1 MVSPAGEVTT
11 IASSSGRRVGG
22 GPGGPVGFLVCP
34 GGGRGV
40 FWECVMADEKA
51 VAGEVESEAGG
62 APGARGEDA
71 AVESAQSEQVA
82 SGEGAGQDGGPR
94 KVEDLP
100 EWAQRELKGAR
111 DEAAR
116 YRTQLREVQE
126 SAKGLKTVEEF
137 EAALSAADEKTRQI
151 EAELDRVRVRQQVRD
166 EFPALPAK
174 AFEFVKDG
182 TVEEMRAACEELAS
196 LVGAAGGA
204 AGLPRKG
211 GGLAPA
217 EETEDFNAREFVRGL
232 PRR

>member
-1 MVSPAGEVTT
+1 MEALA
-11 IASSSGRRVGG
+11 ASSGSRVR
-22 GPGGPVGFLVCP
+22 PGGV
-34 GGGRGV
+34 RGLC
-40 FWECVMADEKA
+40 FWECVMADEKN
-51 VAGEVESEAGG
+51 VADEAEAAGGG
-62 APGARGEDA
+62 APGARGDDA
-71 AVESAQSEQVA
+71 QVESEEQVPVEGNK
-82 SGEGAGQDGGPR
+82 GEGQDGGAR
-94 KVEDLP
+94 KVDDLP

-126 SAKGLKTVEEF
+126 SVKGLKSVEEF
-137 EAALSAADEKTRQI
+137 EAALSAADEKTRQV

-217 EETEDFNAREFVRGL
+217 EETEGEFDAREFVRSRV
-232 PRR
+232 PRI

>member
-1 MVSPAGEVTT
+1 
-11 IASSSGRRVGG
+11 
-22 GPGGPVGFLVCP
+22 
-34 GGGRGV
+34 
-40 FWECVMADEKA
+40 MADEKNVSGEADA
-51 VAGEVESEAGG
+51 VEGG

-71 AVESAQSEQVA
+71 QVEAEQSAQVEGNK
-82 SGEGAGQDGGPR
+82 GEGQDGDAR
-94 KVEDLP
+94 KVDDLP

-126 SAKGLKTVEEF
+126 SVKGLKTVEEF
-137 EAALSAADEKTRQI
+137 EAAMSAADEKTRQV
-151 EAELDRVRVRQQVRD
+151 EAELGRVRVRQQVRD

-196 LVGAAGGA
+196 LVGASGGA

-217 EETEDFNAREFVRGL
+217 EETEGEFDAREFVRSRV
-232 PRR
+232 PRI

>member
-1 MVSPAGEVTT
+1 
-11 IASSSGRRVGG
+11 
-22 GPGGPVGFLVCP
+22 
-34 GGGRGV
+34 
-40 FWECVMADEKA
+40 MADEKNVADEAEA
-51 VAGEVESEAGG
+51 VEGG
-62 APGARGEDA
+62 APGARGADA
-71 AVESAQSEQVA
+71 PVESEKQAQVEA
-82 SGEGAGQDGGPR
+82 DAGGGQDGAAR
-94 KVEDLP
+94 KVDDLP

-126 SAKGLKTVEEF
+126 SVKGLKSVEEF
-137 EAALSAADEKTRQI
+137 EAAMAAADEKTRQV

-182 TVEEMRAACEELAS
+182 TVGEMRAACEELAS

-217 EETEDFNAREFVRGL
+217 EETEGEFDAREFVRSRV
-232 PRR
+232 PRI

>member
-1 MVSPAGEVTT
+1 V
-11 IASSSGRRVGG
+11 IGG
-22 GPGGPVGFLVCP
+22 SPGGFKWFPCFVLVACAGF
-34 GGGRGV
+34 V
-40 FWECVMADEKA
+40 FGSVFAMADEKNVADEAEA
-51 VAGEVESEAGG
+51 VEGG
-62 APGARGEDA
+62 APGARGADA
-71 AVESAQSEQVA
+71 PVESEKQAQVEA
-82 SGEGAGQDGGPR
+82 DAGEGQDGAAR
-94 KVEDLP
+94 KVDDLP

-126 SAKGLKTVEEF
+126 SVKGLKSVEEF
-137 EAALSAADEKTRQI
+137 EAAMAAADEKTRQV

-166 EFPALPAK
+166 EFPALPVK

-196 LVGAAGGA
+196 LVGATGGA

>member
-1 MVSPAGEVTT
+1 MVPVLVLVAG
-11 IASSSGRRVGG
+11 A
-22 GPGGPVGFLVCP
+22 GF
-34 GGGRGV
+34 V
-40 FWECVMADEKA
+40 FWECVMADEKNVADEAEA
-51 VAGEVESEAGG
+51 VEGG
-62 APGARGEDA
+62 APGARGDDA
-71 AVESAQSEQVA
+71 QVEAEQSAQVEGDK
-82 SGEGAGQDGGPR
+82 GEGQDGGAH
-94 KVEDLP
+94 KVDDLP
-100 EWAQRELKGAR
+100 EWAQRELRGAR

-126 SAKGLKTVEEF
+126 SVKGLKTVEEF
-137 EAALSAADEKTRQI
+137 EAAMAAADEKTRQV

-217 EETEDFNAREFVRGL
+217 EETEGEFDAREFVRSRV
-232 PRR
+232 PRI

>member
-1 MVSPAGEVTT
+1 
-11 IASSSGRRVGG
+11 
-22 GPGGPVGFLVCP
+22 
-34 GGGRGV
+34 
-40 FWECVMADEKA
+40 MADEKN
-51 VAGEVESEAGG
+51 VADEAEATGVG
-62 APGARGEDA
+62 APGARGDDA
-71 AVESAQSEQVA
+71 QVESEEQVPVEGNK
-82 SGEGAGQDGGPR
+82 GEGQDDGAR
-94 KVEDLP
+94 KVDDLP

-126 SAKGLKTVEEF
+126 SVKGLKTVEEF
-137 EAALSAADEKTRQI
+137 EAAMSAADEKTRQV
-151 EAELDRVRVRQQVRD
+151 EAELERVRARQQVRD
-166 EFPALPAK
+166 EFPNLPGK

-217 EETEDFNAREFVRGL
+217 EETEGEFDAREFVRSRV
-232 PRR
+232 PRI

>member
-1 MVSPAGEVTT
+1 
-11 IASSSGRRVGG
+11 
-22 GPGGPVGFLVCP
+22 
-34 GGGRGV
+34 
-40 FWECVMADEKA
+40 MADEKN
-51 VAGEVESEAGG
+51 VADEAEAAGGG
-62 APGARGEDA
+62 APGARGDDA
-71 AVESAQSEQVA
+71 QVESEEQVPVEGDK
-82 SGEGAGQDGGPR
+82 GEGQDGGAR
-94 KVEDLP
+94 KVDDLP

-126 SAKGLKTVEEF
+126 SVKGLKTVEEF
-137 EAALSAADEKTRQI
+137 EAAMSAADEKTRQV
-151 EAELDRVRVRQQVRD
+151 EAELERVRVRQQVRD
-166 EFPALPAK
+166 EFPNLPGK

-217 EETEDFNAREFVRGL
+217 EETEGEFDAREFVRSRV
-232 PRR
+232 PRI

>member
-1 MVSPAGEVTT
+1 
-11 IASSSGRRVGG
+11 
-22 GPGGPVGFLVCP
+22 
-34 GGGRGV
+34 
-40 FWECVMADEKA
+40 MADEKNVADEAEA
-51 VAGEVESEAGG
+51 VEGG

-71 AVESAQSEQVA
+71 QVEAAEQAQEEGVA
-82 SGEGAGQDGGPR
+82 GEGQGGVAR
-94 KVEDLP
+94 KVDDLP

-116 YRTQLREVQE
+116 YRTQLRDLQE

-137 EAALSAADEKTRQI
+137 EAALSAADEKTRQV
-151 EAELDRVRVRQQVRD
+151 EAELERVRARQQVRD
-166 EFPALPAK
+166 EFPNLPGK

-196 LVGAAGGA
+196 LVGAASGA

-217 EETEDFNAREFVRGL
+217 EEAEGEFNAREFVRGL

>member
-1 MVSPAGEVTT
+1 
-11 IASSSGRRVGG
+11 
-22 GPGGPVGFLVCP
+22 
-34 GGGRGV
+34 
-40 FWECVMADEKA
+40 MADEKNVSGEAEA
-51 VAGEVESEAGG
+51 VEGG

-71 AVESAQSEQVA
+71 QVEAEQSAQVEGNK
-82 SGEGAGQDGGPR
+82 GEGQDGDAH
-94 KVEDLP
+94 KVDDLP
-100 EWAQRELKGAR
+100 EWAQRELRGAR

-126 SAKGLKTVEEF
+126 SVKGLKTVEEF
-137 EAALSAADEKTRQI
+137 EAAMSAADEKTRQV

-217 EETEDFNAREFVRGL
+217 EEAEGEFDAREFVRSRV
-232 PRR
+232 PRI

>member
-1 MVSPAGEVTT
+1 
-11 IASSSGRRVGG
+11 
-22 GPGGPVGFLVCP
+22 
-34 GGGRGV
+34 
-40 FWECVMADEKA
+40 MADEKNVVDETEA
-51 VAGEVESEAGG
+51 AEGGASGARGDDAQVESE
-62 APGARGEDA
+62 
-71 AVESAQSEQVA
+71 EQVPVEGDN
-82 SGEGAGQDGGPR
+82 GEGQDGGAR
-94 KVEDLP
+94 KVDDLP
-100 EWAQRELKGAR
+100 EWAQRELKSTR

-116 YRTQLREVQE
+116 YRTQLRDVQE
-126 SAKGLKTVEEF
+126 SMKGLKTVEEF
-137 EAALSAADEKTRQI
+137 EAAMSAADEKTRQV

-217 EETEDFNAREFVRGL
+217 EETEGEFDAREFVRNRV
-232 PRR
+232 PRI

>member
-1 MVSPAGEVTT
+1 
-11 IASSSGRRVGG
+11 
-22 GPGGPVGFLVCP
+22 
-34 GGGRGV
+34 
-40 FWECVMADEKA
+40 MADEKN
-51 VAGEVESEAGG
+51 VADEAEAAGGG
-62 APGARGEDA
+62 APGARGDDA
-71 AVESAQSEQVA
+71 QVESEEQVPVEGNK
-82 SGEGAGQDGGPR
+82 GEGQDGGAR
-94 KVEDLP
+94 KVDDLP

-126 SAKGLKTVEEF
+126 SVKGLKTVEEF
-137 EAALSAADEKTRQI
+137 EAAMLAADEKTRQV

-166 EFPALPAK
+166 EFPNLPGK

-196 LVGAAGGA
+196 LVGATGGA

-217 EETEDFNAREFVRGL
+217 EETEGEFDAAEYVRSRV
-232 PRR
+232 PRI

>member
-1 MVSPAGEVTT
+1 
-11 IASSSGRRVGG
+11 
-22 GPGGPVGFLVCP
+22 
-34 GGGRGV
+34 
-40 FWECVMADEKA
+40 MADEKN
-51 VAGEVESEAGG
+51 VADETEATGG
-62 APGARGEDA
+62 GTPGARGDDA
-71 AVESAQSEQVA
+71 QVESEEQVPVEGNK
-82 SGEGAGQDGGPR
+82 GEGQDGSAR
-94 KVEDLP
+94 KVDDLP

-126 SAKGLKTVEEF
+126 SVKGLKTVEEF
-137 EAALSAADEKTRQI
+137 EAAMSAADEKTRQV

-166 EFPALPAK
+166 EFPNLPGK

-196 LVGAAGGA
+196 LVGATGGA

-217 EETEDFNAREFVRGL
+217 EETEGEFDAREFVRSRV
-232 PRR
+232 PRI

>member
-1 MVSPAGEVTT
+1 
-11 IASSSGRRVGG
+11 
-22 GPGGPVGFLVCP
+22 
-34 GGGRGV
+34 
-40 FWECVMADEKA
+40 MADEKN
-51 VAGEVESEAGG
+51 VADEAEATGGG
-62 APGARGEDA
+62 APGARGDDA
-71 AVESAQSEQVA
+71 QAESEEQV
-82 SGEGAGQDGGPR
+82 SVEGNKGEGQDGGAR
-94 KVEDLP
+94 KVDDLP

-126 SAKGLKTVEEF
+126 SVKGLKTVEEF
-137 EAALSAADEKTRQI
+137 EAAMSAADEKTRQV

-166 EFPALPAK
+166 EFPNLPGK

-217 EETEDFNAREFVRGL
+217 EETEGEFDAREFVRNRV
-232 PRR
+232 PRI

>member
-1 MVSPAGEVTT
+1 
-11 IASSSGRRVGG
+11 
-22 GPGGPVGFLVCP
+22 
-34 GGGRGV
+34 
-40 FWECVMADEKA
+40 MADEKN
-51 VAGEVESEAGG
+51 VADEAGTVEGG
-62 APGARGEDA
+62 APGARGADA
-71 AVESAQSEQVA
+71 PVESEKQAQVEA
-82 SGEGAGQDGGPR
+82 DAGEGQDGTAR
-94 KVEDLP
+94 KVDDLP
-100 EWAQRELKGAR
+100 EWAQCELKGAR

-126 SAKGLKTVEEF
+126 SVKGLKTVEEF
-137 EAALSAADEKTRQI
+137 EAAMSAADEKTRQV
-151 EAELDRVRVRQQVRD
+151 EAELGRVRVRQQVRD

-196 LVGAAGGA
+196 LVGASGGA

-217 EETEDFNAREFVRGL
+217 EEAEGEFDAREFVRGL

>member
-1 MVSPAGEVTT
+1 MVPVLVLVAG
-11 IASSSGRRVGG
+11 A
-22 GPGGPVGFLVCP
+22 GF
-34 GGGRGV
+34 V
-40 FWECVMADEKA
+40 FWECVMADEKN
-51 VAGEVESEAGG
+51 VAGEAETAEGG

-71 AVESAQSEQVA
+71 PVEGEQSAQVEA
-82 SGEGAGQDGGPR
+82 DAGEGQDGAAR
-94 KVEDLP
+94 KVDDLP
-100 EWAQRELKGAR
+100 EWAQRELRGAR

-126 SAKGLKTVEEF
+126 SMKGLKSVEEF
-137 EAALSAADEKTRQI
+137 EAAMAAADEKTRQV

-196 LVGAAGGA
+196 LVGATGGA

-217 EETEDFNAREFVRGL
+217 EEAEGDFDAREFVRGL

>member
-1 MVSPAGEVTT
+1 MVPAFVLV
-11 IASSSGRRVGG
+11 ACA
-22 GPGGPVGFLVCP
+22 GFVY
-34 GGGRGV
+34 G
-40 FWECVMADEKA
+40 ECVMADEKNVSGEADA
-51 VAGEVESEAGG
+51 VEGG

-71 AVESAQSEQVA
+71 PVEAEQSAQVEGNK
-82 SGEGAGQDGGPR
+82 GEGQDGGAH
-94 KVEDLP
+94 KVDDLP
-100 EWAQRELKGAR
+100 EWAQRELRGAR

-126 SAKGLKTVEEF
+126 SVKGLKSVEEF
-137 EAALSAADEKTRQI
+137 EAAMAAADEKTRQV
-151 EAELDRVRVRQQVRD
+151 EAELGRVRVRQQVRD

-196 LVGAAGGA
+196 LVGATGGA

-211 GGLAPA
+211 GGLSPA
-217 EETEDFNAREFVRGL
+217 EEAEGDFDAREFVRGL

>member
-1 MVSPAGEVTT
+1 
-11 IASSSGRRVGG
+11 
-22 GPGGPVGFLVCP
+22 
-34 GGGRGV
+34 
-40 FWECVMADEKA
+40 MADEKNVADEAEA
-51 VAGEVESEAGG
+51 VEGG

-71 AVESAQSEQVA
+71 QVESAEQAQVGA
-82 SGEGAGQDGGPR
+82 DAGEGKDGSPR
-94 KVEDLP
+94 KVDELP

-116 YRTQLREVQE
+116 YRTQLREIQE
-126 SAKGLKTVEEF
+126 SVKDLKTAEEF
-137 EAALSAADEKTRQI
+137 EAALSAADEKTRQV

-166 EFPALPAK
+166 EFPNLPGK

-196 LVGAAGGA
+196 LVGATGGA

-217 EETEDFNAREFVRGL
+217 EETDAEFDAREYVRSRV
-232 PRR
+232 PRI

>member
-1 MVSPAGEVTT
+1 
-11 IASSSGRRVGG
+11 
-22 GPGGPVGFLVCP
+22 
-34 GGGRGV
+34 
-40 FWECVMADEKA
+40 MADEKN
-51 VAGEVESEAGG
+51 VADEAEATGGG
-62 APGARGEDA
+62 APGARGDDA
-71 AVESAQSEQVA
+71 QVESEEQAQV
-82 SGEGAGQDGGPR
+82 EGNKAEGQDGGAR
-94 KVEDLP
+94 KVDDLP

-126 SAKGLKTVEEF
+126 SVKGLKTVEEF
-137 EAALSAADEKTRQI
+137 EAAMSAADEKTRQV

-196 LVGAAGGA
+196 LVGATGGA

-217 EETEDFNAREFVRGL
+217 EETEGEFDAVEYVRSRV
-232 PRR
+232 PRI